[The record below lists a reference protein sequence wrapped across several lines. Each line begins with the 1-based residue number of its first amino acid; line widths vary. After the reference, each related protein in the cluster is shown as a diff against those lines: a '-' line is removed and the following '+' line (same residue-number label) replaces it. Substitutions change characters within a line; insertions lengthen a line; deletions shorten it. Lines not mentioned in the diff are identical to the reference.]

1 MATLTDFH
9 SHILPGI
16 DDGSK
21 SLEMTME
28 MLRKSAQQGV
38 HTIVATPHFY
48 ATRNTPEQFYQ
59 DRQAAYEQLSQ
70 LPEGLPKVLLGAEV
84 AYFDG
89 MSRSQELEGMG
100 LGDSRLLL
108 VEMPNGPWS
117 DRMVEEVCRISQKR
131 GMQPVLAHIDRYL
144 RRNQLL
150 GCLNYLISEDVL
162 LQVSAEAFTR
172 FTQRGRLLRMVRDG
186 MVDFLGSDA
195 HNLENRA
202 PNMDVAAQIITQKL
216 GEEALQDITARSA
229 ELLGL

>member
-1 MATLTDFH
+1 MIDTH

-21 SLEMTME
+21 SLEMTLE

-48 ATRNTPEQFYQ
+48 ATRNNPEQFYQ

-144 RRNQLL
+144 RHNQLL
-150 GCLNYLISEDVL
+150 GYLNYLISEDVL